1 MDSCYAPLSHSTANW
16 RFVFRQWQ
24 AIKAVSC
31 ERLTPAR
38 VRFFNSYI
46 NWIGKC
52 SQADECA
59 TIGNC
64 KISRVLFDEDLVL
77 LSFTGSVFFFLKQNL

>member
-16 RFVFRQWQ
+16 RFVFGQKP
-24 AIKAVSC
+24 AMKAVSC

-64 KISRVLFDEDLVL
+64 KISRLLFAYDLVL
-77 LSFTGSVFFFLKQNL
+77 LSFTESVFFFVKKNI